1 MWLIETMSAEK
12 IINDEKESPTCLNNI
27 ESTIKKSSGRVDIN
41 NLIARARE
49 QKNKE
54 NRINYIFFSIFIS
67 LVFVVGIIFSL

>member
-1 MWLIETMSAEK
+1 MWLIKTMSAEK
-12 IINDEKESPTCLNNI
+12 IINDEKESPTGLNNI

>member
-12 IINDEKESPTCLNNI
+12 IINGEKESPTCLNNI
-27 ESTIKKSSGRVDIN
+27 ESTVKKSSGRVDIN

>member
-1 MWLIETMSAEK
+1 MSAEK
-12 IINDEKESPTCLNNI
+12 IINSKRESPMSLNNTEI
-27 ESTIKKSSGRVDIN
+27 AIKKSSGRVDIN
-41 NLIARARE
+41 NLFARARE